1 MSGFLVNGIDLDTLF
16 APIGSCTKIADTG
29 FLSSG
34 SDISNLYAGA
44 EFGTPY
50 GTTNIF
56 KNNSDIGT
64 LFAAYGSL
72 GPATLFLYAWG
83 GNSDGQ
89 TAITSPVYSW
99 NIVSAGANH
108 STAVRSDGSL
118 FTWGN
123 NTNAELGL
131 INSWKTISAG
141 NHSAAIRSDG
151 LLFTW
156 GPDQT
161 GALGNNTSAINESSP
176 IQIGTSSWTSVSA
189 GGTHTAAIR

>member
-29 FLSSG
+29 FLSAG

-89 TAITSPVYSW
+89 TAITTPIYSW
-99 NIVSAGANH
+99 NIVSAGTNH
-108 STAVRSDGSL
+108 STAIRSDGRL
-118 FTWGN
+118 FTWGG
-123 NTNAELGL
+123 NASGQLGL
-131 INSWKTISAG
+131 INSWTSISSG
-141 NHSAAIRSDG
+141 FHTAAIRSDG
-151 LLFTW
+151 ILFTW
-156 GPDQT
+156 GVNTQ
-161 GALGNNTSAINESSP
+161 GALGDGSTIDKS
-176 IQIGTSSWTSVSA
+176 
-189 GGTHTAAIR
+189 